1 MKYEYFWYGNTGK
14 EHDLHTKLADQRVET
29 IITVRL
35 NAEEAKV
42 LNALWHLDGENE
54 KESITRSAYLR
65 QLIQEEAKRRKKDL
79 KASGYELGI
88 SGQMSIIDYLE

>member
-1 MKYEYFWYGNTGK
+1 M
-14 EHDLHTKLADQRVET
+14 HTKLADQRAET

-42 LNALWHLDGENE
+42 LNALWHLDDENG

-65 QLIQEEAKRRKKDL
+65 KLIQEEAKRRKKDL
-79 KASGYELGI
+79 KAAGYELGI
-88 SGQMSIIDYLE
+88 SGQMAIMDYLG